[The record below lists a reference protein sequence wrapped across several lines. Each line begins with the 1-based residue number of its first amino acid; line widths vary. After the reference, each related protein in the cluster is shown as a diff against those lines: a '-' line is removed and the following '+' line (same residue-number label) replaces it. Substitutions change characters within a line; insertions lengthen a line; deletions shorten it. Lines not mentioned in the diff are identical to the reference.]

1 MKTKKEGIYKL
12 NIKKV
17 KTEGLLPVSTYK
29 YVHLIGFRQYNQSYE
44 IWHDLEWTC
53 ITFRF

>member
-1 MKTKKEGIYKL
+1 MISRSTIKTKKEGIYQF

-17 KTEGLLPVSTYK
+17 KTEGLLPVSIYN

-44 IWHDLEWTC
+44 I
-53 ITFRF
+53 

>member
-1 MKTKKEGIYKL
+1 MISRSTIKTKKEGIYQF

-44 IWHDLEWTC
+44 I
-53 ITFRF
+53 